1 MAMSK
6 EEYIQQE
13 LLTITQLLLSL
24 LLFPVGVIT
33 ILLLSILDYFV
44 TPENFTK
51 FLIYRIIF
59 ASLMA
64 GEYLI
69 LKLKK
74 NNRTLQSII
83 ALSGAFTTA
92 IMVELMIFSFG
103 GHQSIYYAG
112 MIIVLVFIL
121 GFVPLSL
128 RMTALAFSLV
138 YAIYFVPIILFD
150 HITNLRVFIN
160 NNIFLLSFVLGG
172 FAWRYYNNQIL
183 IKKLSLEYDLS
194 QEKEKLKNY
203 SQQLE
208 DLVAQRTKELSISE
222 QWYRSVF
229 DNATDGIVVMDKD
242 GKILN
247 VNQRACELHGFD
259 KDKLIGINIG
269 LLEVSDNK
277 EIFDERMSRIL
288 NGESLVFESEHY
300 RRDGSRVYLEIS
312 SKLIDIGGESYIQ
325 SFYRDITEKKKIQEQ
340 LMHSQKMESIGTLA
354 GGVAHNFNNIL
365 TAILGH
371 AELLVEYSNLDDT
384 SKERV
389 RNIESSARKAGVMV
403 SKLLSFARRD
413 RSEVLPLNLHDVIND
428 TVKLLEGVLD
438 KRIGIKMELSN
449 NLPVVEGDPNQ
460 LEQVIM
466 NLIVNAR
473 DAMPNGGLITIKTSM
488 VEVKKSIFDMPGYIQ
503 PGRYV
508 LLTISDTGHG
518 IPREIINRIF
528 EPFFTTKERGKGTGL
543 GLAMVYGIIKD
554 HKGYISVESEVGK
567 GSTFDVY
574 LPVSDKTI
582 YRAIM
587 PQLISVEGHETI
599 LVVDDEEDV
608 LNFIM
613 DLLKSHGYNVLSAN
627 NALSAIDIFKNFAGS
642 IQLVITDIVMPL
654 MEGRELI
661 RNLKRIKPDIKIVV
675 VSGYSDETIDKT
687 LIDAFLRKPFEGSH
701 LLSKVR
707 QLLDIGVRRLP
718 RRTGLPLY

>member
-1 MAMSK
+1 MFG
-6 EEYIQQE
+6 
-13 LLTITQLLLSL
+13 LLPISFKISL
-24 LLFPVGVIT
+24 LL
-33 ILLLSILDYFV
+33 
-44 TPENFTK
+44 
-51 FLIYRIIF
+51 
-59 ASLMA
+59 A
-64 GEYLI
+64 
-69 LKLKK
+69 
-74 NNRTLQSII
+74 SII
-83 ALSGAFTTA
+83 YA
-92 IMVELMIFSFG
+92 IYL
-103 GHQSIYYAG
+103 
-112 MIIVLVFIL
+112 LPIL
-121 GFVPLSL
+121 GFD
-128 RMTALAFSLV
+128 R
-138 YAIYFVPIILFD
+138 
-150 HITNLRVFIN
+150 ITNLRIFMN
-160 NNIFLLSFVLGG
+160 NNIFLIATLSGG
-172 FAWRYYNNQIL
+172 LIWRYINYKVH

-194 QEKEKLKNY
+194 QEKEKLKIY

-222 QWYRSVF
+222 QWHRSVF
-229 DNATDGIVVMDKD
+229 DNATDGVIVMDKK
-242 GKILN
+242 GNIVN
-247 VNQRACELHGFD
+247 VNQKACELHGFD

-269 LLEVSDNK
+269 LLEISDNK

-300 RRDGSRVYLEIS
+300 RKDGSRVYLEVS
-312 SKLIDIGGESYIQ
+312 SKLIDIGGKSYIQ

-371 AELLVEYSNLDDT
+371 AELLLEYSELDDA
-384 SKERV
+384 SKQRI
-389 RNIESSARKAGVMV
+389 RSIEGSARKAGVMV

-413 RSEVLPLNLHDVIND
+413 RSEVLPLHLHDVIND
-428 TVKLLEGVLD
+428 SVKLLEGVLD
-438 KRIGIKMELSN
+438 KKIGIKMELSD

-466 NLIVNAR
+466 NLMVNAR

-518 IPREIINRIF
+518 IPKDIINRIF
-528 EPFFTTKERGKGTGL
+528 EPFFTTKERGKCTGL

-574 LPVSDKTI
+574 LPISDKTI

-599 LVVDDEEDV
+599 LVVDDEEAV

-661 RNLKRIKPDIKIVV
+661 RNLKRIKPEIKIVV

-687 LIDAFLRKPFEGSH
+687 LIDASLRKPFEGSH

-718 RRTGLPLY
+718 LY